1 MALIGSG
8 NYEKIYNFLKTQGF
22 TDAGAVGTMANI
34 KAESAGRPEN
44 LQNTYEKK
52 LGMTDAEYVAAVD
65 AGTYTN
71 FVRDSAGFGLCQWTY
86 WSRKQAMLEYIQKL
100 GVSIADLEGQLLFM
114 AHEMA
119 TSYKSLWNL
128 LKTTTSIQEASD
140 AVLTKYE
147 RPADMGAT
155 VKAKRAAYAKEFWD
169 EFVEPAQDQTNVKN
183 MTEDELRAMIVKIA
197 VGWLGCNEADG
208 SHKKIIDVYNSHKP
222 LARGYAV
229 KYTDAWC
236 STYAS
241 AVAIAAGLTNI
252 IPTECGCEK
261 HVQLFKKLGA
271 WVENDAH
278 VPQPG
283 DYVFYDWDDSGKGD
297 NTGNSD
303 HVGIVVECE
312 DGKITVIEGNKS
324 DAVTYRHLT
333 VNAKYIRGYGCPD
346 YASIAAPAPETAE
359 PVKPEPAKKTVDE
372 LAQEV
377 IAGKWGNG
385 ADRKQRL
392 TTAGHDYKAVQARV
406 NAILGAKKAADLEKV
421 AKAVIRGD
429 YGNGAARKK
438 ALAAAG
444 YNYAEVQA
452 LVNKMLKK

>member
-8 NYEKIYNFLKTQGF
+8 NYEKIFNFLKSQGF

-65 AGTYTN
+65 AGSYTN
-71 FVRDSAGFGLCQWTY
+71 FVKDSAGFGLCQWTY
-86 WSRKQAMLEYIQKL
+86 WSRKQAMLEYIKKL
-100 GVSIADLEGQLLFM
+100 GVSIADLEGQLKFM

-119 TSYKSLWNL
+119 TGYKSLWNL

-147 RPADMGAT
+147 RPADMGAA

-169 EFVEPAQDQTNVKN
+169 EFVAPAKDQAATESA
-183 MTEDELRAMIVKIA
+183 TEDDLRARIVAIA
-197 VGWLGCNEADG
+197 VGWLGCKEADG

-229 KYTDAWC
+229 KYNDAWC
-236 STYAS
+236 STFAS

-303 HVGIVVECE
+303 HVGIVTACE

-324 DAVTYRHLT
+324 DSVSYRTLA
-333 VNAKYIRGYGCPD
+333 VNAKYIRGYGCPN
-346 YASIAAPAPETAE
+346 YASISAPAPKPAE
-359 PVKPEPAKKTVDE
+359 PVKPAPAEKTVDE

-385 ADRKQRL
+385 EDRKKRL
-392 TTAGHDYKAVQARV
+392 AAAGYDYKAVQTRV
-406 NAILGAKKAADLEKV
+406 NAILGAKKADDLEKV

-429 YGNGAARKK
+429 YGNGADRKK
-438 ALAAAG
+438 RLTAAG
-444 YNYAEVQA
+444 YNYTEVQT
-452 LVNKMLKK
+452 LVNKILKK

>member
-1 MALIGSG
+1 MALIGND
-8 NYEKIYNFLKTQGF
+8 NYAKIYNFLKALGL
-22 TDAGAVGTMANI
+22 TDEGTVGTMANI
-34 KAESAGRPEN
+34 KAESNGKPGN
-44 LQNTYEKK
+44 LQNTFEKK

-71 FVRDSAGFGLCQWTY
+71 FAADGAGFGICQWTFHT
-86 WSRKQAMLEYIQKL
+86 RKEALL
-100 GVSIADLEGQLLFM
+100 GYVKKMAVSVADLEGQLRFM
-114 AHEMA
+114 AYEMA
-119 TSYKSLWNL
+119 TNYKTLWNL

-140 AVLTKYE
+140 AVLTQYE
-147 RPADMGAT
+147 RPADQSDAA
-155 VKAKRAAYAKEFWD
+155 KAKRVAYAQEFY
-169 EFVEPAQDQTNVKN
+169 EKYAAPGKGQ
-183 MTEDELRAMIVKIA
+183 TEDELRARIVEIA

-229 KYTDAWC
+229 QYDDAWC

-241 AVAIAAGLTNI
+241 AVAIAAGLTDI

-278 VPQPG
+278 VPLPG
-283 DYVFYDWDDSGKGD
+283 DYIFYDWDDSGKGD

-303 HVGIVVECE
+303 HVGIVTECE

-333 VNAKYIRGYGCPD
+333 VNAKYIRGYGCPN
-346 YASIAAPAPETAE
+346 YASVAVAAPKPAE

-385 ADRKQRL
+385 TDRKERL
-392 TTAGHDYKAVQARV
+392 TAAGHDYKVVQNRV
-406 NAILGAKKAADLEKV
+406 NTILGAQKAADLEKV

-429 YGNGAARKK
+429 WGNGNERKER
-438 ALAAAG
+438 LTAAG
-444 YNYAEVQA
+444 YDYREVQT

>member
-8 NYEKIYNFLKTQGF
+8 NYEKIYNFLKAQGF

-34 KAESAGRPEN
+34 KAESAGRPDN
-44 LQNTYEKK
+44 LQNTGEKK

-71 FVRDSAGFGLCQWTY
+71 FVRDGQGFGLCQWTY
-86 WSRKQAMLEYIQKL
+86 WSRKKNLLDYAQQLAA
-100 GVSIADLEGQLLFM
+100 SIADMEMQLRFLILELKAYPSLL
-114 AHEMA
+114 
-119 TSYKSLWNL
+119 NL
-128 LKTTTSIQEASD
+128 LKTTADMKAASD
-140 AVLTKYE
+140 AFMTQFE
-147 RPADMGAT
+147 RPADQSDA
-155 VKAKRAAYAKEFWD
+155 AKNRRASYAREFWD
-169 EFVEPAQDQTNVKN
+169 EFVEPDQDQTDVKN
-183 MTEDELRAMIVKIA
+183 MTEDELRARIVEIA

-229 KYTDAWC
+229 QYDDAWC

-241 AVAIAAGLTNI
+241 AVAIAAGLTDI

-278 VPQPG
+278 VPLPG
-283 DYVFYDWDDSGKGD
+283 DYIFYDWDDSGKGD

-303 HVGIVVECE
+303 HVGIVTECE

-333 VNAKYIRGYGCPD
+333 VNAKYIRGYGCPN
-346 YASIAAPAPETAE
+346 YASVAVATPKPAE

-385 ADRKQRL
+385 ADRKERL
-392 TTAGHDYKAVQARV
+392 TAAGHDYKAVQNRV

-429 YGNGAARKK
+429 WGNGTERKER
-438 ALAAAG
+438 LTAAG
-444 YNYAEVQA
+444 YDYHEVQT